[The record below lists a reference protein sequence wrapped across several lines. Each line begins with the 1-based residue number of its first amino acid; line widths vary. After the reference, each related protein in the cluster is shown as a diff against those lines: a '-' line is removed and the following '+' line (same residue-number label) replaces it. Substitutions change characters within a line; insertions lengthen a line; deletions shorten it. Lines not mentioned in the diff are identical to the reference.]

1 MNNFKTEEVCLLL
14 LEDHTHRGPAV
25 KIQALLSIWA
35 EALFEQHF
43 QAFPIPTVQSG
54 IHRAHFALTLVTNP
68 VSDWNQQLQYP
79 ADI

>member
-14 LEDHTHRGPAV
+14 LEDHAHGGPAV
-25 KIQALLSIWA
+25 KIEALLSIWA

-43 QAFPIPTVQSG
+43 QALPVPTVQRG
-54 IHRAHFALTLVTNP
+54 IHRAHFALTLITNP
-68 VSDWNQQLQYP
+68 VSDWNQQFQYP